1 MSECSINH
9 LHRIFIELKNFQIM
23 RLQLFLVVVLL
34 GLSASYGEE
43 AEIPLED
50 GVMVLGNDNFQA
62 AIDANSLILVEFYAP
77 W

>member
-1 MSECSINH
+1 
-9 LHRIFIELKNFQIM
+9 M
-23 RLQLFLVVVLL
+23 RLQLFLAVVLL
-34 GLSASYGEE
+34 CLSASYGEE